1 MTITLDVP
9 GATLVVEDQGADRV
23 HPTLVFL
30 HYWGGS
36 AATWRK
42 VIARLHHDTRCV
54 ALNQRGWGG
63 SRATDGRYDL
73 AAMAEDVKAVVSH
86 LQLGRFVLV
95 GHSMGG
101 KVAQMLAK
109 GGLPGLAG
117 LVLVAPGP
125 PTPMPVPEEVRRTM
139 LQSYGSAEGVEQ
151 ALENLAG
158 PKLPEADRAG
168 VVADTL
174 AGKPGAKREWTEHGM
189 VEDLGLA
196 SGDIAVPVTVLVGS
210 LDQVEKPERLCS
222 IFSALVPQARFV
234 VVEGFG
240 HLLPLEA
247 PEPIADA
254 CRDMAASGAAS

>member
-1 MTITLDVP
+1 MTNTVDVG
-9 GATLVVEDQGADRV
+9 GATLLVEDRGADRGC
-23 HPTLVFL
+23 PALVFL

-42 VIARLHHDTRCV
+42 VVARLDQETRCV
-54 ALNQRGWGG
+54 ALNQRGWSG
-63 SRATDGRYDL
+63 SKATDGRYDL
-73 AAMAEDVKAVVSH
+73 AAMAGDVKAVVAR
-86 LQLGRFVLV
+86 LGLGRFVLV

-101 KVAQMLAK
+101 KVAQILAK

-125 PTPMPVPEEVRRTM
+125 PTPMSVPEEVREAM
-139 LQSYGSAEGVEQ
+139 LQSYQSAEGVEQ
-151 ALENLAG
+151 ALKNLAG
-158 PKLPEADRAG
+158 PKLPDAERAG
-168 VVADTL
+168 VIADTL
-174 AGKPGAKREWTEHGM
+174 AGEPGAKREWTEHGM

-196 SGDIAVPVTVLVGS
+196 SGDIAVPVTVPVGS
-210 LDQVEKPERLCS
+210 LDQVEKPERLRS

-234 VVEGFG
+234 EVEGFG

-254 CRDMAASGAAS
+254 CRDLIAASASS